1 MSQHRYEGDYR
12 EVVVTG
18 LGVVSPYGRGCEVY
32 WHGLSQGRCVIGP
45 LGLFPTEGFRS
56 HIGGEVSADTVRT
69 LGTAHRSR
77 ANRFVVAAAEE
88 AVCDARLDPGDL
100 ATAAVSIGGAGGGM
114 LEAEAWYMQRYRQQE
129 VKRQRPFLRS
139 MFPSAQT
146 ATLAHRF
153 GIGGPQESPILACS
167 SSAAAVA
174 SVADLIETGVVDI
187 GLAGGVDTLTRI
199 CFMGFNTLK
208 LLDTQPCRPFA
219 RDRRG
224 MSIGEGAA
232 VLVLESRSH
241 AIDRGAPIRACVA
254 GCGITSDAFH
264 PTAPPTD
271 AEGAVRAMREALAR
285 ANLTPTDIA
294 YVNAHGTGT
303 VQNDRAEVMALEHV
317 FGVGNVLVSSTKS
330 LIGHAMGAAG
340 ALEAVATILAMEAR
354 VLPPTANLEE
364 MDPAIRFDCVPKI
377 ARSYDLDCAMS
388 NSFGFGGQNV
398 SLIFH
403 RHSAAHRN

>member
-1 MSQHRYEGDYR
+1 MNQLRSGCDDRG
-12 EVVVTG
+12 VVVTG
-18 LGVVSPYGRGCEVY
+18 MGVLSPYGRGCDTY
-32 WHGLSQGRCVIGP
+32 WHGLSQGRCVLGP

-56 HIGGEVSADTVRT
+56 CIGGEVSADIVRA
-69 LGTAHRSR
+69 LGTAYRSR

-88 AVCDARLDPGDL
+88 AVCSAVLRPEDL

-114 LEAEAWYMQRYRQQE
+114 LEAEAWYMQRYRQE
-129 VKRQRPFLRS
+129 KTKRQLPSLRS
-139 MFPSAQT
+139 MFPAAQT
-146 ATLAHRF
+146 ATLVHRF
-153 GIGGPQESPILACS
+153 GIGGPQETPILACS
-167 SSAAAVA
+167 SSAAAIA
-174 SVADLIETGVVDI
+174 TVADLIETGAVDV

-208 LLDTQPCRPFA
+208 LLDTHPCRPFA

-224 MSIGEGAA
+224 MSIGEGSA
-232 VLVLESRSH
+232 VLVLESRRH
-241 AIDRGAPIRACVA
+241 AIGRGAPIRACVV

-285 ANLTPTDIA
+285 ANLTPADIA

-303 VQNDRAEVMALEHV
+303 VQNDRAEAMALEHV
-317 FGVGNVLVSSTKS
+317 FGAGNVLVSSTKS

-340 ALEAVATILAMEAR
+340 ALEAAATVLAMEAR
-354 VLPPTANLEE
+354 LLPPTANLEE
-364 MDPAIRFDCVPKI
+364 PDPAIPFDCVPKV
-377 ARSYDLDCAMS
+377 ARPYDLDCAMS

-403 RHSAAHRN
+403 RLSIAA